1 MKSNSKTVDNI
12 FSNMAVSNIISC
24 NLTTIPDHLPQ
35 SLVISNIFSILIESP
50 TTSMIEI
57 GEDLI

>member
-1 MKSNSKTVDNI
+1 
-12 FSNMAVSNIISC
+12 MAVSNIISG

-57 GEDLI
+57 GKDLI

>member
-1 MKSNSKTVDNI
+1 
-12 FSNMAVSNIISC
+12 MAVSNIISG

-35 SLVISNIFSILIESP
+35 SLVISNIFSIIESP